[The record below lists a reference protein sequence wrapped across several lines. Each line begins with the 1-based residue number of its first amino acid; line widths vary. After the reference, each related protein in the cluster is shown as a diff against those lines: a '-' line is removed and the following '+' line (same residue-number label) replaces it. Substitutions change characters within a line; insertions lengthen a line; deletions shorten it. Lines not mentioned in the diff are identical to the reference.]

1 LTSFISAVYSQRHVA
16 AVTDCTLLEQ
26 AAAGDKSFGFEVSCF
41 GLNPELETQ
50 NWKLSSERRERRMD
64 GKELVDSVR
73 REIIQPGIQRL
84 METPYFTELRQGK
97 LSPKRM
103 QGWAIQHYL
112 HNKAILRSF
121 ALGMVKNAQDPAMF
135 DYFTYQF
142 NEEQSHPDLAKR
154 FGLALGLQE
163 EDFTEATQIFECQIH
178 SARTVYNTL
187 TGIPPQNR
195 ASALTS
201 ESMVCRYSEEF
212 LNAGRKYYGLS
223 ESDLVFF
230 TTHMVADVEH
240 TQQSADLIARLVKTP
255 REARLVR
262 ESAQYMVRI
271 KLGKFD
277 GIYREYA

>member
-1 LTSFISAVYSQRHVA
+1 
-16 AVTDCTLLEQ
+16 
-26 AAAGDKSFGFEVSCF
+26 
-41 GLNPELETQ
+41 
-50 NWKLSSERRERRMD
+50 MD
-64 GKELVDSVR
+64 GKALVDSVR
-73 REIIQPGIQRL
+73 KEIIEPGIQRL
-84 METPYFTELRQGK
+84 MDTPYFTELRLGK
-97 LSPKRM
+97 LSVKRM

-142 NEEQSHPDLAKR
+142 TEEQSHPDLAKR
-154 FGLALGLQE
+154 FGLALGLKE

-187 TGIPPQNR
+187 MGIPPQNR

-201 ESMVCRYSEEF
+201 ESMVSRYSEEF
-212 LNAGRKYYGLS
+212 LNAGRKHYGLS
-223 ESDLVFF
+223 DHDLVFF

-240 TQQSADLIARLVKTP
+240 TAQSADLIARMVKTP
-255 REARLVR
+255 REERLVR
-262 ESAQYMVRI
+262 ESARYMVRI

>member
-1 LTSFISAVYSQRHVA
+1 
-16 AVTDCTLLEQ
+16 
-26 AAAGDKSFGFEVSCF
+26 
-41 GLNPELETQ
+41 
-50 NWKLSSERRERRMD
+50 MD
-64 GKELVDSVR
+64 GKALVDSVR
-73 REIIQPGIQRL
+73 KEIIEPGIQRV
-84 METPYFTELRQGK
+84 MDTPYFTELRQGK
-97 LSPKRM
+97 LSVKRM

-142 NEEQSHPDLAKR
+142 TEEQSHPDLAKR
-154 FGLALGLQE
+154 FGLALGLKE
-163 EDFTEATQIFECQIH
+163 DDFTEATQIFECQIH

-187 TGIPPQNR
+187 MGIPPQNR

-212 LNAGRKYYGLS
+212 LNAGRKHYGLS
-223 ESDLVFF
+223 DHDLVFF

-240 TQQSADLIARLVKTP
+240 TAQSADLIARMVKTP
-255 REARLVR
+255 REERLVR
-262 ESAQYMVRI
+262 ESARYMVRI